1 MQTRCNSVYYVN
13 VPGDVFVRVSSAFHE
28 AFWRRQVSKTWL
40 KECQDNWIQRRPAM
54 LCTTVVK
61 DHYLLFLRSLLEV
74 SVLKLNKESTFF
86 SLVKFDNK
94 LILFIFSKKKP
105 SLSNTIGRL
114 LLVSMN
120 CCETSTQTVFPHV
133 LRDITFVYWLSLKC
147 FRQQLFLQWS
157 GPKLPGN
164 KIGNG
169 QFVHVPAVGHSDSP
183 QALLQRTGLSGP
195 STSGQLLSDNKRRR
209 QTLVL
214 HNGQRQTLGALQ
226 HQQL

>member
-61 DHYLLFLRSLLEV
+61 DLYLLFLRSLHEV
-74 SVLKLNKESTFF
+74 SVLKLNKKSTFF

-105 SLSNTIGRL
+105 SLSNTIERL

-120 CCETSTQTVFPHV
+120 CCETSTQTVFFSCV
-133 LRDITFVYWLSLKC
+133 ERYNVCILVEFEMFQTTTVFTMA
-147 FRQQLFLQWS
+147 
-157 GPKLPGN
+157 GPEVTREQN
-164 KIGNG
+164 
-169 QFVHVPAVGHSDSP
+169 
-183 QALLQRTGLSGP
+183 R
-195 STSGQLLSDNKRRR
+195 
-209 QTLVL
+209 
-214 HNGQRQTLGALQ
+214 
-226 HQQL
+226 

>member
-1 MQTRCNSVYYVN
+1 
-13 VPGDVFVRVSSAFHE
+13 
-28 AFWRRQVSKTWL
+28 
-40 KECQDNWIQRRPAM
+40 M

-74 SVLKLNKESTFF
+74 SVLKLNKKSTFF

-183 QALLQRTGLSGP
+183 QTLLQRTGLSGP

>member
-94 LILFIFSKKKP
+94 LILFIFSKKKKAK
-105 SLSNTIGRL
+105 LVLYDREIAFGIYEL
-114 LLVSMN
+114 LWNLNPNSFSSCVERHNVCILVEFEMFQ
-120 CCETSTQTVFPHV
+120 TTTVFTMV
-133 LRDITFVYWLSLKC
+133 
-147 FRQQLFLQWS
+147 
-157 GPKLPGN
+157 GPEVTREQN
-164 KIGNG
+164 
-169 QFVHVPAVGHSDSP
+169 
-183 QALLQRTGLSGP
+183 R
-195 STSGQLLSDNKRRR
+195 
-209 QTLVL
+209 
-214 HNGQRQTLGALQ
+214 
-226 HQQL
+226 